1 MPQDWI
7 LSIDFGTSNTAAAHT
22 NPTRGGVEAVS
33 LSHAHL
39 TMPSSVY
46 IETPDSV
53 DTGEVALDKAAAN
66 PAGFIAAPKRMVR
79 RPMIQVN
86 GYDVPLSTPVAAVL
100 ESVVQKASREH
111 NDQRP
116 SELVLTHPEA
126 WSDAE
131 MKVLLDAAEKLG
143 LTATTIRTVSEPKA
157 AAQYYSSAEPLQ
169 PGDRIAVFDF
179 GGGTLDVAVLQAE
192 DDGSFNIVAAGGDN
206 TIGGKSFDALV
217 RKWVDEQLA
226 EEDSDHAEYLRREA
240 PLAKRHALEDNI
252 RRAKE
257 LLSETAAATITIPA
271 PAGQDEDTY
280 LQLTREEFEEIIR
293 PAVQRAVALTEATL
307 REAGVSEPADVKAL
321 YLTGGSAR
329 IPLVQKMLSPL
340 GPVATLDDP
349 KLVVAQGAISAATP
363 VVRGLSTADGNVTA
377 TASAMPEQD
386 RVHINA
392 PGAGDRAE
400 TEAFPA
406 LGGGGA
412 PDASV
417 HDRPK
422 RIGVIAAVAV
432 AVVAVTGGIA
442 WLTQPGGNDATAPAE
457 ETTAEATPSEESTTE
472 SARLTTAE
480 DIYNALPPAL
490 QNATTGCIFSG
501 SSAKIVCDMEL
512 TGDTAGYFRNTGPYS
527 QPTITYAVGGDDAR
541 RERAMIAKGSYDGDS
556 EAEALESDDGNAL
569 ATVAQ
574 TSEHSADLH
583 YANKDTGLIIE
594 SRDFLDIDAATRW
607 LHDYNLL

>member
-33 LSHAHL
+33 LSHSHL

-46 IETPDSV
+46 LETPESV

-79 RPMIQVN
+79 RPVIQVN

-100 ESVVQKASREH
+100 DSVVRKASREH

-126 WSDAE
+126 WSHAE

-157 AAQYYSSAEPLQ
+157 AAHYYSSAEPLQ
-169 PGDRIAVFDF
+169 PGDKIAVFDF

-192 DDGSFNIVAAGGDN
+192 ADGSFNIVAAGGDN
-206 TIGGKSFDALV
+206 TVGGKSFDASV
-217 RKWVDEQLA
+217 RKWVGEQLA
-226 EEDSDHAEYLRREA
+226 EENPDHADYLRREA

-257 LLSETAAATITIPA
+257 LLSETAVATIKIPA
-271 PAGQDEDTY
+271 PAGQDEDTH
-280 LQLTREEFEEIIR
+280 LQLTREEFEEVIR
-293 PAVQRAVALTEATL
+293 PTVQRAVALTEATL
-307 REAGVSEPADVKAL
+307 RDAGVNTPADVKAL

-329 IPLVQKMLSPL
+329 IPLVQEMLSPL

-349 KLVVAQGAISAATP
+349 KMVVAQGAISAAAP
-363 VVRGLSTADGNVTA
+363 VVSGLRVADAG
-377 TASAMPEQD
+377 
-386 RVHINA
+386 A
-392 PGAGDRAE
+392 PSAGDRAE
-400 TEAFPA
+400 TEVFPVA
-406 LGGGGA
+406 DGGGA
-412 PDASV
+412 PEPSTSTRPT
-417 HDRPK
+417 RPK
-422 RIGVIAAVAV
+422 RTAMITAAVV
-432 AVVAVTGGIA
+432 AVVAAAGGIA
-442 WLTQPGGNDATAPAE
+442 WLAQSGGDDDTAAPVE
-457 ETTAEATPSEESTTE
+457 ETTTAAPSGETATVAE
-472 SARLTTAE
+472 RLTTAE
-480 DIYNALPPAL
+480 DIYNALPSAL
-490 QNATTGCIFSG
+490 QDATTGCSLSG
-501 SSAKIVCDMEL
+501 GSPKIVCDMEL
-512 TGDTAGYFRNTGPYS
+512 TGDTAGYFRNSGPYD
-527 QPTITYAVGGDDAR
+527 QPTVTYAVGGDDAR
-541 RERAMIAKGSYDGDS
+541 RERAMITKGAYDGDAES
-556 EAEALESDDGNAL
+556 ETLESGDGNAL
-569 ATVAQ
+569 AAAAQ
-574 TSEHSADLH
+574 TSERSAELH

-594 SRDFLDIDAATRW
+594 SRDFLDIASATRW